1 MLSFYVNSVRTL
13 TDIMRTKSRQVRS
26 QNRALP
32 KRNSVLPTGFLK
44 NFLKYHF
51 HNNQK
56 RSKSRPAVKLIF
68 MKEMYRGN
76 TKICLCFMT
85 NETSA
90 LDSLGNESRRAS
102 FRSREMAST

>member
-68 MKEMYRGN
+68 MREMYRGN